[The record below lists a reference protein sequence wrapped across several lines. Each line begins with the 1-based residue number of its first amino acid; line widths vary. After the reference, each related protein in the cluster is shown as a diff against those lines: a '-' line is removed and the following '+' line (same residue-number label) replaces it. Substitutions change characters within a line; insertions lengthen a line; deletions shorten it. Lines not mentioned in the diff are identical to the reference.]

1 MPIQFAIMT
10 RKNGN
15 DAHTVWMAND
25 IFRYTIGSV
34 TSFRTVAIAT
44 HASGMFLAELV
55 VAVGSV
61 DLVVGELDR

>member
-1 MPIQFAIMT
+1 MIA
-10 RKNGN
+10 
-15 DAHTVWMAND
+15 
-25 IFRYTIGSV
+25 
-34 TSFRTVAIAT
+34 AIAT